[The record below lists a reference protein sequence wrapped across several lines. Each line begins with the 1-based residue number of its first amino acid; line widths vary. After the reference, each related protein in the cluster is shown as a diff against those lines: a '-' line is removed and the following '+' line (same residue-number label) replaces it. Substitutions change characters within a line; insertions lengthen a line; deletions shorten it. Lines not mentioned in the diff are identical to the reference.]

1 VSSDIEVMGQRSVRP
16 TMRDVATL
24 AGVAIKTVSR
34 VMNDVPTVDPELAA
48 RVLGASEKLGYRRN
62 LTASN
67 LRRSDGR
74 THTIGLLLDDVGNP
88 YAARIHRAIEDSA
101 RERNFVL
108 LAGSLDEDPVRER
121 TLARAL
127 IDRRVD
133 GLIIMPAGDDHRY
146 VVAEQLAG
154 TSFVFIDREPVPLVA
169 DAVTAHN
176 RRGSKQGVEHLIE
189 RGHRR
194 IAYFGDSQSIFT
206 ARRRFTGYHEAV
218 TEAGLEVEPTLVFH
232 DLASADEAREAA
244 TRLLASAN
252 RPDAIFASQN
262 LVTIGI
268 VEALHRLQ
276 LQEQVAFVGFDDVP
290 FGALIRPG
298 LTVVAQD
305 PAAIGKLA
313 AERLFARIDG
323 DQSPPYSYSIPTQ
336 IVQRGSGELAPR
348 GAS

>member
-1 VSSDIEVMGQRSVRP
+1 VSNDIDVGTQKQDRA
-16 TMRDVATL
+16 TMRDVAIL

-34 VMNDVPTVDPELAA
+34 VMNDVPTVDPELAT
-48 RVLGASEKLGYRRN
+48 RVLNAAEKLGYRRN

-88 YAARIHRAIEDSA
+88 YAARIHRAIEDCA
-101 RERNFVL
+101 RERNLVL

-133 GLIIMPAGDDHRY
+133 GLIIMPAGEDHRY

-169 DAVTAHN
+169 DAVTADN
-176 RRGSKQGVEHLIE
+176 RRGSVRGVRHLID

-194 IAYFGDSQSIFT
+194 IAYIGDSQAIFT
-206 ARRRFTGYHEAV
+206 ARKRYLGYSEAM
-218 TEAGLEVEPTLVFH
+218 TAAGLGVDPSLVFH
-232 DLASADEAREAA
+232 DVSTAKAA
-244 TRLLASAN
+244 TEVATGFLTSAN
-252 RPDAIFASQN
+252 PPDAIFASQN
-262 LVTIGI
+262 LVTIGTI
-268 VEALHRLQ
+268 EALHQLHLQ
-276 LQEQVAFVGFDDVP
+276 DRIAFVGFDDVP
-290 FGALIRPG
+290 LAALVRPG
-298 LTVVAQD
+298 ITVVAQD

-313 AERLFARIDG
+313 AERLFERIDG
-323 DQSPPYSYSIPTQ
+323 DQSPPFVYSIPTR
-336 IVQRGSGELAPR
+336 IIERGSGEVLPR
-348 GAS
+348 

>member
-1 VSSDIEVMGQRSVRP
+1 MSSDVEVGQRPGRP
-16 TMRDVATL
+16 TMRDVAIL

-34 VMNDVPTVDPELAA
+34 VMNDVPTVDPELTA
-48 RVLGASEKLGYRRN
+48 RVLGAAEKLGYRRN

-88 YAARIHRAIEDSA
+88 YAARIHRAIEDRA
-101 RERNFVL
+101 RERNLVL

-146 VVAEQLAG
+146 VVTEQLAG

-169 DAVTAHN
+169 DAVTAYN
-176 RRGSKQGVEHLIE
+176 RRGSKQGMQHLID

-206 ARRRFTGYHEAV
+206 ARRRFTGYSEAML
-218 TEAGLEVEPTLVFH
+218 ENGLTIEPELVFH
-232 DLASADEAREAA
+232 DLGTADAA
-244 TRLLASAN
+244 LAVATTLLSSDYA
-252 RPDAIFASQN
+252 PEAIFASQN

-268 VEALHRLQ
+268 IEALHRLQ
-276 LQEQVAFVGFDDVP
+276 LQERIAFLGFDDVP
-290 FGALIRPG
+290 LADLIRPG
-298 LTVVAQD
+298 ISVVAQD
-305 PAAIGKLA
+305 PSAIGALA

-323 DQSPPYSYSIPTQ
+323 DDSPPFSYSIPTQ
-336 IVQRGSGELAPR
+336 IIARGSGEISPQR
-348 GAS
+348 

>member
-1 VSSDIEVMGQRSVRP
+1 
-16 TMRDVATL
+16 MRDVATL

-101 RERNFVL
+101 RERNLVL

-133 GLIIMPAGDDHRY
+133 GLIIMPAGDDQRY

-154 TSFVFIDREPVPLVA
+154 TSIVFVDRDPVPLVA

-176 RRGSKQGVEHLIE
+176 RRGSKRGVEHLLA

-206 ARRRFTGYHEAV
+206 ARKRFTGYSEAMI
-218 TEAGLEVEPTLVFH
+218 EAGLTVEPSLVFH
-232 DLASADEAREAA
+232 NLNSTEDAA
-244 TRLLASAN
+244 EVAMRLLSSQNA
-252 RPDAIFASQN
+252 PEAIFASQN
-262 LVTIGI
+262 LATIGI
-268 VEALHRLQ
+268 VEALHRLH
-276 LQEQVAFVGFDDVP
+276 LQDRIAFVGFDDVP
-290 FGALIRPG
+290 LGALVRPG
-298 LTVVAQD
+298 ITVVAQD
-305 PAAIGKLA
+305 PTAIGKLA

-323 DQSPPYSYSIPTQ
+323 DQSPPFSYSIPTR
-336 IVQRGSGELAPR
+336 IVQRGSGEITAQ
-348 GAS
+348 